1 MNKSTLPK
9 RNELNTADTWDL
21 SALFSDDTAFE
32 ESLKEA
38 AADIPRL
45 LDYRGKITLSGKS
58 LLAYLREKDRQCLAL
73 DRLYSYAFQ
82 SSDQDTSNTTA
93 QSMKSRALNLY
104 HNLMSAIA
112 WESPE
117 LLTLEDETLSS
128 FYNDE
133 PGLLE
138 YKHYLNDQLRQK
150 AHTLSADQEAL
161 LALSADMSSSPQNIF
176 GMFNNADLNF
186 PTIKDADG
194 NDVTITHGRYV
205 TLLESPD
212 RRVRREAFEG
222 LYHTYWNYRNTLA
235 AVFSANVK
243 KELFYTR
250 ARHYASA
257 REMHLDS
264 NNIPLSVYDSLIE
277 TVHDFLPEMYRYV
290 RLRKKMLGVEELHMY
305 DVYTPIVSYETAYIS
320 FEDAKAKVL
329 KGLAPLGE
337 DYISMLKNGFD
348 NRWIDIYE
356 NEGKRSGAYSTCFYG
371 VHPYVLLNYQG
382 NLDNVFTLA
391 HEMGHSLHSCMTN
404 ASQTYINSEYSIF
417 VAEIAST
424 CNEYLLMQDMLK
436 HAESKEEKAYLLNH
450 LLDQFKGTLFRQ
462 TMFAEFEKIVHEKE
476 QNGEVLTCDVL
487 NSIYKELN
495 GLYFGPD
502 MINDDEIAMEWARIP
517 HFYSPFYVYQYAT
530 GISAAIA
537 FGSRILSGDPDA
549 VTDYKRFLSGGC
561 SMDCIDL
568 LKSCGVDM
576 TTGKPVAQALKV
588 FSSCL
593 DEMELLI

>member
-1 MNKSTLPK
+1 MKNIGLPK
-9 RNELNTADTWDL
+9 RNELNIEDTWDL
-21 SALFSDDTAFE
+21 SALCADDAAFE
-32 ESLKEA
+32 AGLKAA
-38 AADIPRL
+38 AADIANL
-45 LDYRGKITLSGKS
+45 ADFQGKITASANA
-58 LLAYLREKDRQCLAL
+58 LLNYLREKDRQCLAI

-82 SSDQDTSNTTA
+82 SSDQDTSDTKA

-104 HNLMSAIA
+104 TELMSSIA
-112 WESPE
+112 WEGPE
-117 LLTLEDETLSS
+117 LMTLTAETLSS
-128 FYNDE
+128 YYNE
-133 PGLLE
+133 VPALLE
-138 YKHYLNDQLRQK
+138 YRHYLNDQLRQM

-161 LALSADMSSSPQNIF
+161 LAMAADMSYGPQNIF
-176 GMFNNADLNF
+176 SMFNNADLKF

-194 NDVTITHGRYV
+194 QEVTISHGRYV
-205 TLLESPD
+205 TLLESSD
-212 RRVRREAFEG
+212 RQVRRAAFEG
-222 LYHTYWNYRNTLA
+222 LYHTYQKYRNTLA
-235 AVFSANVK
+235 AVFAANVK
-243 KELFYTR
+243 KELFYTK
-250 ARHYASA
+250 ARHYESA
-257 REMHLDS
+257 RAMHLDG
-264 NNIPLSVYDSLIE
+264 NNIPLSVYDSLID
-277 TVHDFLPEMYRYV
+277 TVHSFLPEMYRYV
-290 RLRKKMLGVEELHMY
+290 RLRKKMLNVDELHMY
-305 DVYTPIVSYETAYIS
+305 DVYTPIITYKTPYIS
-320 FEDAKAKVL
+320 FEDAKARVL

-337 DYISMLKNGFD
+337 DYLAMLKDGFAH
-348 NRWIDIYE
+348 RWIDVYE

-404 ASQTYINSEYSIF
+404 AHQTYINSEYCIF

-436 HAESKEEKAYLLNH
+436 NASSKQEKAYLLNH

-495 GLYFGPD
+495 ELYFGPD
-502 MINDDEIAMEWARIP
+502 MISDDEIAMEWARIP

-530 GISAAIA
+530 GLSAAIA
-537 FGSRILSGDPDA
+537 FGSRILSGDPEA

-576 TTGKPVAQALKV
+576 TTGEPVAQALKV
-588 FSSCL
+588 FSACL
-593 DEMELLI
+593 DEMEQLI